1 MIRGF
6 GLRLSNSPD
15 KLPTLAL
22 VLGLAT
28 MAACGGGDSQSP
40 GNQEEPATVGCKDGT
55 LAATGAL
62 YRVCFPASWNGDL
75 VVYAHGYVAADA
87 PLAVPDDQI
96 EGQPIAQVVNG
107 QGYAYAATSY
117 RANGLVAD
125 EAVDDVA
132 QLVDEVRR
140 RFTPDPART
149 FVVGVSEGGL
159 VAALAAERRPD
170 LFSAALAACGPVGDF
185 AGQIDY
191 LGDFRV
197 LFDYFFPDVIPG
209 GPVTVPDTVRA
220 QWSSVFA
227 PKVAAALQADDQ
239 ATLELL
245 TVSGAPHDT
254 QDLPFAATTV
264 LGILWYDIFALPDA
278 KLRLGGQPYDN
289 VGRVF
294 QGSSDDD
301 ALNAGVVRVAADPAA
316 RAGLGAF
323 ETTGALTVPVG
334 TLHTTGDPVVPA
346 AQETSY
352 AGKVSAHGAA
362 GLLEQQT
369 PDRYGHCTFTGLE
382 VLQAFTA
389 VTGRAAAVRRID

>member
-1 MIRGF
+1 MIVPGC
-6 GLRLSNSPD
+6 RLPI
-15 KLPTLAL
+15 LTLT
-22 VLGLAT
+22 LGLIT
-28 MAACGGGDSQSP
+28 IAACSGDSQSP

-55 LAATGAL
+55 LAQTGAL

-75 VVYAHGYVAADA
+75 VVYAHGYVAAGA
-87 PLAVPDDQI
+87 PLAVPDDRI
-96 EGQPIAQVVNG
+96 EGQSIAQVVNG

-125 EAVDDVA
+125 QAVDDVA

-140 RFTPDPART
+140 RFTPDPARS

-159 VAALAAERRPD
+159 VAALAAEQRPD
-170 LFSAALAACGPVGDF
+170 RFSGALAACGPVGDF

-209 GPVTVPDTVRA
+209 GAVTVPDTVRA

-227 PKVAAALQADDQ
+227 PRVVAALQADDQ

-245 TVSGAPHDT
+245 TVSGAPHEA
-254 QDLPFAATTV
+254 QDLPLASTTV
-264 LGILWYDIFALPDA
+264 LDVLWYDIFALPDA
-278 KLRLGGQPYDN
+278 AQRLGGQPYDN
-289 VGRVF
+289 IGRVY
-294 QGSSDDD
+294 QGSSDDG
-301 ALNAGVVRVAADPAA
+301 ALNPGVERVTADGAA

-323 ETTGALTVPVG
+323 ETSGALTVPVG
-334 TLHTTGDPVVPA
+334 TLHTTGDPIVPA
-346 AQETSY
+346 AQEASY
-352 AGKVSAHGAA
+352 ADKVTAHGAT
-362 GLLEQQT
+362 GLLAQQT

-382 VLQAFTA
+382 VLQAFAA
-389 VTGRAAAVRRID
+389 VAERAAAARRID